1 MKRCNASKDFTEIDN
16 AIRENIP
23 QYLYNGGQGKHV
35 PVSEIV
41 HVRHCIRNGLPVT
54 PPGSKIDRNGSKS
67 KLNQG
72 KNYLSLDRCIY
83 TSFTFIQ

>member
-1 MKRCNASKDFTEIDN
+1 MTIMKRCNASKDFTEIDN

-72 KNYLSLDRCIY
+72 KVSVY
-83 TSFTFIQ
+83 TEFFLIKIFS